1 MKDNSV
7 INVLAVAITVAA
19 WGGLRLLLHPGP
31 PAIDRRAHEAVGEV
45 LAAEAAKVLQPGARL
60 VVIARAPKPCEVP
73 ASAAQLTGF
82 LRTLKQSGLAVTSMH
97 EIKLDPLRRV
107 AVPPGDFYDLL
118 RLGRDNDVIV
128 SFLGPPAMEPAQL
141 AKLGNRRPRVLA
153 VCAGSLAAPVNLRQ
167 LFQQR
172 LLVAAVVSRDDAP
185 AHSTARNKRLAF
197 EQMFKLITPA
207 NLAELPAASV
217 ARN

>member
-1 MKDNSV
+1 MKNNSAFN
-7 INVLAVAITVAA
+7 ILAVAITVAA
-19 WGGLRLLLHPGP
+19 WGGLHLWLHPGP
-31 PAIDRRAHEAVGEV
+31 PAVDRRAHEAVGEV

-60 VVIARAPKPCEVP
+60 VVIARAPKPFAVP

-82 LRTLKQSGLAVTSMH
+82 QRALKKLGLSVTSMQ
-97 EIKLDPLRRV
+97 EIKLDPVRRV

-128 SFLGPPAMEPAQL
+128 SFLGPPVLEPAQL
-141 AKLGNRRPRVLA
+141 AKLGNRRPCVLA
-153 VCAGSLAAPVNLRQ
+153 VCAGSLSAPVNLRQ

-185 AHSTARNKRLAF
+185 AHSTARNRRSAF
-197 EQMFKLITPA
+197 DQMFKLITPA
-207 NLAELPAASV
+207 NLAELAPAVA